1 MKEYVTVLNVISAFA
16 VVALHANGCFWQFSR
31 QNYWFSANIIECLFY
46 FAVPVFFMLTGI
58 TLFDYTKRQN
68 TRTFFLHRFH
78 KTVVPFVFWSIFAL
92 FIQVFYIKKIA
103 LSSITPVFIVN
114 GIFKSSFC
122 SVYWFFMPLFSLYLS
137 IPLFASIDE
146 QKKKTVLTYLAI
158 AGVIVNI
165 LCPFVL
171 TVLKIP
177 VKIPVSVSVAGG
189 FLLYAILGWLIDQCE
204 IGSSARKVVYGFAV
218 LGLLAHMGGT
228 YVLSMEAGK
237 IIKTFKGYNNL
248 PCLLYSVGVFIFVKE
263 WIDRSVVSNSIKN
276 RFLGF
281 CSKIRNYTFSIYL
294 LHWFLIR
301 FLVKIL
307 NIDIKM
313 MSWRIG
319 GIFLLVILS
328 IAATWL
334 IRKIPV
340 IGKRVL
346 P

>member
-46 FAVPVFFMLTGI
+46 FAVPVFFMLSGV
-58 TLFDYTKRQN
+58 TLFDYTRRQN

-92 FIQVFYIKKIA
+92 FFQVFYMKKIA
-103 LSSITPVFIVN
+103 FSSLTPVFIVN
-114 GIFKSSFC
+114 GILKSTFC
-122 SVYWFFMPLFSLYLS
+122 SVYWFFIPLFSLYLS

-146 QKKKTVLTYLAI
+146 QKKKTVLAYLAV
-158 AGVIVNI
+158 AGIIVNL

-171 TVLKIP
+171 TVFKIPIKIP
-177 VKIPVSVSVAGG
+177 VFVSVAGG

-204 IGSSARKVVYGFAV
+204 ISSSTRKAVYAFAV
-218 LGLLAHMGGT
+218 LGLLVHIVGT

-237 IIKTFKGYNNL
+237 IVKTFKGYNNL

-263 WIDRSVVSNSIKN
+263 WVNQSDVFNPIKN
-276 RFLGF
+276 KIIGF
-281 CSKIRNYTFSIYL
+281 CNRIKNYTFSIYL

-301 FLVKIL
+301 ILVKELHIDDKLL
-307 NIDIKM
+307 N
-313 MSWRIG
+313 WRIG
-319 GIFLLVILS
+319 GIFLLVFLS

-340 IGKRVL
+340 VGKKIL